1 MFRKVLMIAAI
12 VLPLGIGAAGCTSE
26 KSGAKSENGQEITR
40 TQNPRRVI
48 VQVVG
53 RDSTI
58 TVRAGIAGPTY
69 SVSDSKGTTVVPES
83 TLPQLQAAHPEL
95 ARRIGA
101 MNASTDSPAA
111 TVWAG
116 VE

>member
-1 MFRKVLMIAAI
+1 MFRKVSTIAAI
-12 VLPLGIGAAGCTSE
+12 VMPLGLCAAGCTPA
-26 KSGAKSENGQEITR
+26 KDGAKSENGQEITS
-40 TQNPRRVI
+40 TPPRPVI

-58 TVRAGIAGPTY
+58 TVRAGTSGPTY

-101 MNASTDSPAA
+101 MNASTSHTPESL
-111 TVWAG
+111 WAG

>member
-26 KSGAKSENGQEITR
+26 KGSAKSENGQEITKNA
-40 TQNPRRVI
+40 QPQPVI
-48 VQVVG
+48 VEVVS
-53 RDSTI
+53 RDSRI
-58 TVRAGIAGPTY
+58 TVRAGAQGPTY
-69 SVSDSKGTTVVPES
+69 SVSGADGTPVAREI
-83 TLPQLQAAHPEL
+83 TLPQLQATHPDL

-101 MNASTDSPAA
+101 MNASADSAA
-111 TVWAG
+111 STVWAS